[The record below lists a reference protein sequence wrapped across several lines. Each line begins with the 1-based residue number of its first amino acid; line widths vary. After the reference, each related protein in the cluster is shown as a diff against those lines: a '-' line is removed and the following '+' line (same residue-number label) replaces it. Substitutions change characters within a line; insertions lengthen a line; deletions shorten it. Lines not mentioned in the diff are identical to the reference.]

1 MLESA
6 ALDEALWTLGTV
18 LEARGSSYALVVVG
32 GSSLLLLGLIDRPT
46 RDLDVLGLVLPDRYV
61 KLDVLP
67 EPLAKAVADVGDALG
82 LANDWLNIGPA
93 SLLDFG
99 LPAGFRDRVTI
110 RRFGAL
116 ELHISSRLDQVCF
129 KLYAAVDQGPRS
141 RHFADLTSLAPS
153 FEELRFAARWTVTHD
168 PSPGFRQELLAA
180 LERFGVVVDE
190 DDL

>member
-18 LEARGSSYALVVVG
+18 LQTRGNSYALVVVG

-46 RDLDVLGLVLPDRYV
+46 RDLDVLGLVLPDRYM

-67 EPLAKAVADVGDALG
+67 EPLAQAVADVGDALG
-82 LANDWLNIGPA
+82 LAHDWLNIGPA

-99 LPAGFRDRVTI
+99 LPAGFRDRVTV
-110 RRFGAL
+110 RRFSAL

-129 KLYAAVDQGPRS
+129 KLYAAVDHGPRS
-141 RHFADLTSLAPS
+141 RHFDDLTSLAPS
-153 FEELRFAARWTVTHD
+153 SEDLLFAARWTVTHD
-168 PSPGFRQELLAA
+168 PSRGFRQELRAA
-180 LERFGVVVDE
+180 LQRFGVAVDE